1 MGGIFYRVLPL
12 PATHAFN
19 TYCFW
24 FQRSAHDNVYARVS
38 HTRAFEK
45 GVAST
50 MGKSAKAFRMQGLKA
65 AKVERQ
71 TKPKPKVQQ
80 QDISKAQRQGKGPAT
95 VVKSPAALKQK
106 SKA

>member
-1 MGGIFYRVLPL
+1 M
-12 PATHAFN
+12 HA
-19 TYCFW
+19 
-24 FQRSAHDNVYARVS
+24 S
-38 HTRAFEK
+38 HTRPSK
-45 GVAST
+45 SVAKH

-80 QDISKAQRQGKGPAT
+80 QDISKAQRQGKCPAT

-106 SKA
+106 SNA

>member
-1 MGGIFYRVLPL
+1 LGGIFYRVLPQ

-24 FQRSAHDNVYARVS
+24 FQKSAHDNVYARVTYAAS
-38 HTRAFEK
+38 EK
-45 GVAST
+45 GVAKH

>member
-1 MGGIFYRVLPL
+1 
-12 PATHAFN
+12 
-19 TYCFW
+19 
-24 FQRSAHDNVYARVS
+24 
-38 HTRAFEK
+38 
-45 GVAST
+45 
-50 MGKSAKAFRMQGLKA
+50 MQGLKA

>member
-1 MGGIFYRVLPL
+1 
-12 PATHAFN
+12 
-19 TYCFW
+19 
-24 FQRSAHDNVYARVS
+24 
-38 HTRAFEK
+38 
-45 GVAST
+45 

-80 QDISKAQRQGKGPAT
+80 QDISKAQRQSKGPAT

-106 SKA
+106 SKAKQDLQIRPHV

>member
-1 MGGIFYRVLPL
+1 MRSTLTAFGSRKVL
-12 PATHAFN
+12 TTTSMHA
-19 TYCFW
+19 
-24 FQRSAHDNVYARVS
+24 S

-45 GVAST
+45 GVAKH

-95 VVKSPAALKQK
+95 VVKSPAALNQK

>member
-1 MGGIFYRVLPL
+1 
-12 PATHAFN
+12 
-19 TYCFW
+19 
-24 FQRSAHDNVYARVS
+24 
-38 HTRAFEK
+38 
-45 GVAST
+45 
-50 MGKSAKAFRMQGLKA
+50 MQGLKA

-80 QDISKAQRQGKGPAT
+80 QDISKAQRQSKGPAT

>member
-1 MGGIFYRVLPL
+1 M
-12 PATHAFN
+12 HA
-19 TYCFW
+19 
-24 FQRSAHDNVYARVS
+24 S

-45 GVAST
+45 GVAKH

-71 TKPKPKVQQ
+71 TKPK